1 MRARRAAVLKRGLP
15 YLVAEL
21 DGSVAGYA
29 YASPYR
35 PRAAYR
41 HTIEDSI
48 YVADAFRGRG
58 VGSALLAALIERCE
72 TGPWRQMIAVV
83 ADNGRGGSMSLH
95 RCLGFELIG
104 TLKAVGF
111 KHGRRP
117 EPRAGAEC
125 RSDIERHA
133 GYDGIDAVELPRV
146 FAPHERQHA
155 GVSAFDR

>member
-1 MRARRAAVLKRGLP
+1 VASFEEAPPSVDEMRARRAAVLKRGLP

-58 VGSALLAALIERCE
+58 VGSGLLAALIERCE

-111 KHGRRP
+111 EHGRWIDTALMQRTLG
-117 EPRAGAEC
+117 AGSTA
-125 RSDIERHA
+125 
-133 GYDGIDAVELPRV
+133 LPDDPV
-146 FAPHERQHA
+146 
-155 GVSAFDR
+155 